1 MSKFVSQEGVI
12 EIQMG
17 NQPSRNGTPILELA
31 NLVKGNLVRIT
42 LNMFART
49 NEDGRSQGFYFNIQ
63 AINANEVRT
72 LSPTGGLFQGTS
84 GWQSV
89 TKDVFFEVLNPSDS
103 PAEDV
108 DFEVL
113 FSKGDISGTGQ
124 VRAFLLMGE
133 VVSMQ
138 V

>member
-1 MSKFVSQEGVI
+1 MSEFVSQEGVV
-12 EIQMG
+12 EIQVG
-17 NQPSRNGTPILELA
+17 DQPSRNNTPILELA

-49 NEDGRSQGFYFNIQ
+49 NEDGRSQGFYFTIQ
-63 AINANEVRT
+63 AINANEVRA
-72 LSPTGGLFQGTS
+72 LSPAGGLFQGTS

-103 PAEDV
+103 PTEDV

-124 VRAFLLMGE
+124 IRDFLLIGD
-133 VVSMQ
+133 VVSTQ